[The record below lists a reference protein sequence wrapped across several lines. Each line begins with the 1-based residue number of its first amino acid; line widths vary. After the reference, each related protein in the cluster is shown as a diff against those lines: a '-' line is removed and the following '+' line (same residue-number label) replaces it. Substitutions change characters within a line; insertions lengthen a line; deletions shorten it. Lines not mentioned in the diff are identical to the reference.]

1 MRIMSSWASVPRSL
15 LPVVCTLLAHIRCS
29 AQQQQCGTATSADMA
44 GPFYQ
49 FSVPPSMT
57 AQTAVVCGEGGVQ
70 RGGVTAPGGTD
81 GSALGTQVDW
91 LHVTGVIRAAD
102 GAGDCGA
109 PIPSAELHVW
119 QADQAG
125 HYDSHID
132 TSSWDCRAVLF
143 ADSDGRYS
151 YLTLKPGPYTG
162 RPTHIHLKVFAA
174 GYHELTTQ
182 MYFDEEPAGC
192 GPGQANAGSC
202 ADDLIVTF
210 SRPGTL
216 GTDTTP
222 RTGNLDL
229 WLAEDLAQARWLGEG
244 NPCEDTERN
253 LCDVHAMCIHT
264 GPGVHQ
270 CECLNGYEGNGG
282 HCLQLM
288 DTGELCEHV
297 GAAGEASV
305 GACSVAT
312 QTVVEPEPEP
322 QTRDAKAARSNGGR
336 RVTAHTLLSRVLLM
350 LGASTCLFEQLR

>member
-1 MRIMSSWASVPRSL
+1 MAPMKIMSAQVSRSF
-15 LPVVCTLLAHIRCS
+15 LPVVCALLTHVRCS
-29 AQQQQCGTATSADMA
+29 QQQCGTATSADMA

-57 AQTAVVCGEGGVQ
+57 AQTAIVCDEAGVQ
-70 RGGVTAPGGTD
+70 RGMTAPGGTD
-81 GSALGTQVDW
+81 GSALETRVDW

-109 PIPSAELHVW
+109 PIPNAELHVW

-125 HYDSHID
+125 HYDSHTD

-174 GYHELTTQ
+174 GFHELTTQ
-182 MYFDEEPAGC
+182 MYFNEEPAGC

-210 SRPGTL
+210 SGPGML
-216 GTDTTP
+216 GTYTTP

-244 NPCEDTERN
+244 NPCEDSERR
-253 LCDVHAMCIHT
+253 LCDVHAMCIYT

-282 HCLQLM
+282 HCVQLM
-288 DTGELCEHV
+288 DTGALCEHV
-297 GAAGEASV
+297 GPAGEASV

-312 QTVVEPEPEP
+312 QTVAEPEPEP
-322 QTRDAKAARSNGGR
+322 QMRAVTVVRNNRGR
-336 RVTAHTLLSRVLLM
+336 RVTAPLRQVMLLLGVAIAVVLD
-350 LGASTCLFEQLR
+350 